1 MAEAQDAWKEV
12 ASKAESLGL
21 KLKLHLEQEQD
32 EASDR
37 EAGDTKAMVDELG
50 QKLTDAF
57 DSLGNA
63 AKDPAVHSDVKDIGN
78 TLRDALMS
86 TFSAVGAEVNSRT
99 KRSDGNDDGGAIQD
113 LIDTAADME
122 ADSDDEGDGDDS

>member
-1 MAEAQDAWKEV
+1 MADLQDSWREV

-32 EASDR
+32 ETSER
-37 EAGDTKAMVDELG
+37 QAGDTKAMVDEFG

-63 AKDPAVHSDVKDIGN
+63 AKDPAVHADVKEIGT

-86 TFSAVGAEVNSRT
+86 TFAAVGAEVNART
-99 KRSDGNDDGGAIQD
+99 KGATSSNDGPQDAPQDDAELETGSGDESDG
-113 LIDTAADME
+113 T
-122 ADSDDEGDGDDS
+122 DS

>member
-37 EAGDTKAMVDELG
+37 EAGDTKACL
-50 QKLTDAF
+50 LYT
-57 DSLGNA
+57 S
-63 AKDPAVHSDVKDIGN
+63 PSP
-78 TLRDALMS
+78 RD
-86 TFSAVGAEVNSRT
+86 
-99 KRSDGNDDGGAIQD
+99 
-113 LIDTAADME
+113 
-122 ADSDDEGDGDDS
+122 

>member
-1 MAEAQDAWKEV
+1 MADAKDAWKEV

-32 EASDR
+32 EASER
-37 EAGDTKAMVDELG
+37 EVGETKAMVDELG

-63 AKDPAVHSDVKDIGN
+63 AKDPAVHADVKDIGN

-86 TFSAVGAEVNSRT
+86 TFSAVGAEVNSRAKSESANDAPQDVVT
-99 KRSDGNDDGGAIQD
+99 DEHVADGSSGD
-113 LIDTAADME
+113 E
-122 ADSDDEGDGDDS
+122 ADGTDS

>member
-37 EAGDTKAMVDELG
+37 EVGDTKAMVDELG

-78 TLRDALMS
+78 TLRDALLS

-99 KRSDGNDDGGAIQD
+99 KRGDGNDDGGAIQD
-113 LIDTAADME
+113 LVDKAADME
-122 ADSDDEGDGDDS
+122 AGSDDEGDGDS